1 MNIIEAIKSGK
12 KFKRPDWPAFVL
24 EAEMRE
30 PVDGYYEI
38 LPEDLLADDYEVD
51 TAPVQI
57 TREQLYT
64 AYSEA
69 LQEVYDMTDIKPN
82 AGVIKLIYQKLGL

>member
-12 KFKRPDWPAFVL
+12 KLKRRPWKKKWIDPKDTGYHITLTFQDLAANDWEV
-24 EAEMRE
+24 EA
-30 PVDGYYEI
+30 
-38 LPEDLLADDYEVD
+38 
-51 TAPVQI
+51 APVQI

-69 LQEVYDMTDIKPN
+69 MQEVYDMTNIKPN